1 MGRRK
6 IEGFHL
12 AEGEYRFAEIVW
24 QNEPMKSGQLV
35 ALAESSLG
43 WKKSTTYTVLR
54 KLCGRGILQN
64 ENGFVTSRITREE
77 ARRMKSAA
85 VVEQAFDG
93 SLPQFV
99 AAFVGSSPIS
109 PKEAAEIR
117 AILEEAER
125 GL

>member
-54 KLCGRGILQN
+54 KLCNRGVLQN
-64 ENGFVTSRITREE
+64 ESGIVTSCITRED
-77 ARRMKSAA
+77 AQRMKSAA

-99 AAFVGSSPIS
+99 AAFVGSKTIS

-117 AILEEAER
+117 AILDEAER
-125 GL
+125 SL